1 VASASSPPPT
11 ATTAKPVLCANTG
24 ERPSSARLAP
34 VQDADRI
41 GEDAEQPFD
50 AATQRRYDEFVRRLV
65 KSKIYQRF
73 EELARNRSQNN
84 FASATTIAAPVE
96 PAFTAPEHAPVS
108 QAEPSFE
115 EHRPDE
121 LIKAVPGMRLDVLMS
136 LQRNNN

>member
-50 AATQRRYDEFVRRLV
+50 ADTQRRYDEFVRRLV
-65 KSKIYQRF
+65 KSKIYRLF
-73 EELARNRSQNN
+73 EESARKSSQNN
-84 FASATTIAAPVE
+84 VAGAVAIASVE
-96 PAFTAPEHAPVS
+96 PAVTTPEHAPASRADPV
-108 QAEPSFE
+108 FE

-121 LIKAVPGMRLDVLMS
+121 LIKAVPGMRLDVLMA
-136 LQRNNN
+136 LQRK